1 MKEVDATLERGQD
14 VVLENVPPQEQ
25 WAAVA
30 LHHAHYPAG
39 LWLVVAP
46 HCEHPIM
53 AGGDG
58 LRVAHI
64 VPEMTDDARRATANA
79 LRAREIDVLFVT
91 PERFG
96 QEKFLTFLTELT
108 PVVVVVSSAQGCVAG
123 NPETRAHF
131 APLGVLREALRCA
144 PKIIVTDNRGDARK
158 LIAYFSLNCPPVE
171 MPVEATA
178 PAQEKG
184 SPAAEKN
191 TPVNPAWGEAFRHF
205 ATSTPLAEVGDVLQ
219 QDEAWC
225 VAALISFIEAERRT
239 NPFPWVSQPDYLIIA
254 MAAGQAESTDPRIL
268 LPILADRVAPGPA
281 RIALAAL
288 RNRALSRPRP

>member
-1 MKEVDATLERGQD
+1 MKEVDGTLERGQD
-14 VVLENVPPQEQ
+14 VVLENVPAQEQ

-30 LHHAHYPAG
+30 LRHAHYPAG

-53 AGGDG
+53 TGGDG

-64 VPEMTDDARRATANA
+64 VPDMTDDARRTTANA

-108 PVVVVVSSAQGCVAG
+108 PVVVVVTSAQGCVAG
-123 NPETRAHF
+123 EPETRAHF
-131 APLGVLREALRCA
+131 APLAVLREALRTTV
-144 PKIIVTDNRGDARK
+144 KIIVTENGGDARK
-158 LIAYFSLNCPPVE
+158 LIAFFSLNCPPVKMAVDASAPE
-171 MPVEATA
+171 QKMGTPSTA
-178 PAQEKG
+178 K
-184 SPAAEKN
+184 K
-191 TPVNPAWGEAFRHF
+191 TPLNPAWEEAFRHF
-205 ATSTPLAEVGDVLQ
+205 ATDTSLAEVGDALQ

-225 VAALISFIEAERRT
+225 MAALIGFIEADRRT

-288 RNRALSRPRP
+288 QNRALSRPRP